1 MIDIFRDTVELWT
14 TVSPYSGYNS
24 ETIAWRLLPAIDNER
39 IKVYY
44 RGEKCVG
51 FVTWAWFTEGEFDT
65 LKFNGVEVFKRNEG
79 DLLYVVDLIIPYGRS
94 DVVHIVKDMRKY
106 LSNLYPDKPMA
117 FAHRT
122 GFKKQWT
129 NRSI

>member
-14 TVSPYSGYNS
+14 TISPYSGYNS

-44 RGEKCVG
+44 RSGKCVG
-51 FVTWAWFTEGEFDT
+51 FVTWAWFTEEEFET

-106 LSNLYPDKPMA
+106 LSDVYPNKPKA